1 MKSMRRSGNNKKRRG
16 TRRRRKGHGNK
27 EKSTLT
33 FKV

>member
-1 MKSMRRSGNNKKRRG
+1 MRRSGNNKKRRG